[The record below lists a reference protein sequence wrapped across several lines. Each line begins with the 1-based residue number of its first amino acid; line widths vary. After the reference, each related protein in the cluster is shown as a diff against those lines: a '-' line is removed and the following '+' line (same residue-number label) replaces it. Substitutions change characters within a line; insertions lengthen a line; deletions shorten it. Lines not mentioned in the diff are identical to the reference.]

1 MEVVLEILKYTIPS
15 IVIFVGMYFILN
27 SFLDSE
33 ERKRQLKHRTDN
45 SKLIT
50 PVKLQAFERMI
61 LFLERINLSNLV
73 MRTYAN
79 GMTAKALQS
88 KMHASIREEYEH
100 NIALQL
106 YIPNNT
112 WKMIRSSK
120 EETIKVINNCADQLN
135 DDASGLELSQ
145 FILELVGKVETTP
158 TEIAIDALKN
168 EVVKAF

>member
-1 MEVVLEILKYTIPS
+1 
-15 IVIFVGMYFILN
+15 
-27 SFLDSE
+27 
-33 ERKRQLKHRTDN
+33 
-45 SKLIT
+45 
-50 PVKLQAFERMI
+50 
-61 LFLERINLSNLV
+61 
-73 MRTYAN
+73 
-79 GMTAKALQS
+79 
-88 KMHASIREEYEH
+88 MHASIREEYEH

>member
-1 MEVVLEILKYTIPS
+1 MEVFFEILKYIIPS
-15 IVIFVGMYFILN
+15 VVIFVGMYFILK

-33 ERKRQLKHRTDN
+33 ERKREFKYRTEKT
-45 SKLIT
+45 KLLT
-50 PVKLQAFERMI
+50 PIKLQAFERMI

-79 GMTAKALQS
+79 GMSAKVLQS
-88 KMHASIREEYEH
+88 KMHATIREEYEH

-106 YIPNNT
+106 YIPNRT
-112 WKMIRSSK
+112 WKIVRSSK
-120 EETIKVINNCADQLN
+120 EETVKVINNCADQLN
-135 DDASGLELSQ
+135 NGASGFELSQ

-158 TEIAIDALKN
+158 TDIAIDALKN